1 MTAKKHVQQA
11 LERARDLGCECSAK
25 KHGRSGHYKLT
36 ATKDGVTLVVP
47 ISGTPKQ
54 DDACVNM
61 VIQMLRRRFLER
73 GVEL

>member
-11 LERARDLGCECSAK
+11 LDRARALGCECSAK
-25 KHGRSGHYKLT
+25 QHGGNGHYRLT
-36 ATKDGVTLVVP
+36 ATKDGVTVDVP

-54 DDACVNM
+54 ADACVNM

-73 GVEL
+73 GIEL

>member
-11 LERARDLGCECSAK
+11 LTRSRALGCECSAE

-36 ATKDGVTLVVP
+36 ATKGGVTVDVP
-47 ISGTPKQ
+47 ISGTPTN

-73 GVEL
+73 GIEL